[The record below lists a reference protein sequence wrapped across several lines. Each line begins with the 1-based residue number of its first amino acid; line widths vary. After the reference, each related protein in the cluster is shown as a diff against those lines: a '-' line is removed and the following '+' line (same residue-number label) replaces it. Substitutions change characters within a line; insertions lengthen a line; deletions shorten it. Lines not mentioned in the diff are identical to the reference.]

1 MYIKVN
7 IYIEFNQI
15 ISYNKYGENMK
26 KKYYNKNIVNF
37 LVTTILLIIIC
48 ICISK
53 IYFWFNDNNKNK
65 KILKNIKEDINTN
78 NDNNTVDSINLNELL
93 KQNKDTVGW
102 IKINNSVIDYPI
114 VKYTDNSYYLTH
126 SFDNSKNS
134 AGWIF
139 MDYRN
144 NITDNNIVIY
154 GHNRKDKSMFGSLK
168 NILKKENYENSENKK
183 IYFTTINGKA
193 EYEIYSAFVINDED
207 IENYVK
213 LNFKNDEEFNKF
225 IKSTINS
232 SYIKTNTNTDYMNKP
247 LDFGDIEIF
256 NETLQQLSIL
266 TFKNMQKYFDK

>member
-1 MYIKVN
+1 
-7 IYIEFNQI
+7 
-15 ISYNKYGENMK
+15 MK
-26 KKYYNKNIVNF
+26 KKFYNKNIVNF
-37 LVTTILLIIIC
+37 LVTTILLIIMC

-65 KILKNIKEDINTN
+65 KILKNIKEDITTKT
-78 NDNNTVDSINLNELL
+78 DNQEESSINFNELL
-93 KQNKDTVGW
+93 KQNKNTVGW

-232 SYIKTNTNTDYMNKP
+232 SYIKTNTNTDYIKN
-247 LDFGDIEIF
+247 II
-256 NETLQQLSIL
+256 TLYTCHGNGKKLL
-266 TFKNMQKYFDK
+266 VFAYKKE

>member
-1 MYIKVN
+1 
-7 IYIEFNQI
+7 
-15 ISYNKYGENMK
+15 MK
-26 KKYYNKNIVNF
+26 KKFYNKNIVNF
-37 LVTTILLIIIC
+37 LVTTILLIIMC

-65 KILKNIKEDINTN
+65 KILKNIKEDITTKT
-78 NDNNTVDSINLNELL
+78 DNQEESSINFNELL
-93 KQNKDTVGW
+93 KQNKNTVGW

-144 NITDNNIVIY
+144 NITDDNIVI
-154 GHNRKDKSMFGSLK
+154 
-168 NILKKENYENSENKK
+168 KKEYYENNDNKK
-183 IYFTTINGKA
+183 ISFTTINGKE

-207 IENYVK
+207 IENYIK
-213 LNFKNDEEFNKF
+213 LNFNNDEEFNKF

-232 SYIKTNTNTDYMNKP
+232 SYIKTDTKSENIKS
-247 LDFGDIEIF
+247 II
-256 NETLQQLSIL
+256 TLYTCHGNGKKLL
-266 TFKNMQKYFDK
+266 VFAYKKE